1 MSNDSTTDKQP
12 KRNGPA
18 GGPHGGIGRPV
29 EKAKDFK
36 GTLKRLIGY
45 LSTYAKSIIA
55 VVIFAIASTVFAI
68 MSPKL
73 LGKITN
79 QITDDYM
86 AIKVYDGIHKQL
98 PDNTKLK
105 PGTTV
110 KQLVEQM
117 EAAQK
122 QAVAEQ
128 KATIAKLPAEQQAAA
143 QAKLEQSLNQ
153 QTKQSK
159 QLQSSLEKLPENQK
173 DKLMKLD
180 ITKKP
185 SMNFGY
191 IGEIALWL
199 VSLYLLSALFGY
211 IQSWIITNVT
221 QKVSYRFRRDISHKI
236 NALPL
241 SYFDSHSFGD
251 ILSRVTNDV
260 DTVSQSLSQVISQ
273 LVYSV
278 ATIIGILAM
287 MLSINVTMTAITL
300 VTIPLSALLVSQI
313 VSRSQKYFKKQQDV
327 LGRLNGHIEETYAG
341 HNIVKIF
348 GGEKRAIAKFDRYNE
363 GLRQSAWKSQFIS
376 GLIFPI
382 MNFVSNLGYVAVTM
396 LGGWLVIKGRI
407 RVGDVQAFIQY
418 IQQFNQPI
426 MSIANVSNVIQSTIA
441 AAERVFE
448 FLDQPDEIVTWTGEG
463 EQLDNVTGAV
473 EFDHIKFGYDKD
485 KTIIHDFSAKV
496 KPGQKIAIVGPTGAG
511 KTTMINLLMRFY
523 DPDSG
528 TIKIDG
534 TDTKLVARSNVRKN
548 FGMVLQDTWLFK
560 GTVKENLRYGKRDAT
575 DKEIHDAARAAR
587 ADHVIRALPNGY
599 DTILDESANNV
610 SAGEKQLL
618 TIARAMLANAPILI
632 LDEAT
637 SNVDTRT
644 EELIQEA
651 MDKLM
656 EGRTSFVIAHRLSTI
671 RNADLI
677 LVLNH
682 GDIIESGNHDQLMQ
696 QNGFYANLYNSQF
709 AN

>member
-1 MSNDSTTDKQP
+1 MSSNEAVTQAR
-12 KRNGPA
+12 RNMSGRGPA
-18 GGPHGGIGRPV
+18 GGVGRPV
-29 EKAKDFK
+29 EKAKDFG
-36 GTLKRLIGY
+36 GTLKRLINY
-45 LSTYAKSIIA
+45 LKAYTLQIVA

-68 MSPKL
+68 MSPKM

-86 AIKVYDGIHKQL
+86 AIKVYDEVHKQL
-98 PDNTKLK
+98 PDGYQIKD
-105 PGTTV
+105 GTTV
-110 KQLVEQM
+110 KQLIEQM
-117 EAAQK
+117 QQSAKTQ
-122 QAVAEQ
+122 AEQ
-128 KATIAKLPAEQQAAA
+128 QKAAIAQLPAEQQKAATAKLAAA
-143 QAKLEQSLNQ
+143 NQS
-153 QTKQSK
+153 QTERA
-159 QLQSSLEKLPENQK
+159 QLLSNNMKSIPENQK
-173 DKLMKLD
+173 EQIMNLD
-180 ITKKP
+180 LSRKP
-185 SMNFGY
+185 SMNFGA
-191 IGEIALWL
+191 IGTIALWL
-199 VSLYLLSALFGY
+199 VALYLLSALFSY
-211 IQSWIITNVT
+211 AQSWIITSIT
-221 QKVSYRFRRDISHKI
+221 QKVSYRFRRDISRKI
-236 NALPL
+236 NAMPL
-241 SYFDSHSFGD
+241 RYFDTHPFGD
-251 ILSRVTNDV
+251 VLSRVTNDV

-273 LVYSV
+273 LVISL
-278 ATIIGILAM
+278 ATIIGIIIM
-287 MLSINVTMTAITL
+287 MLSISATMTAIVL
-300 VTIPLSALLVSQI
+300 VTIPLSALLIGQI
-313 VSRSQKYFKKQQDV
+313 VSRSQKYFKQQQDV

-348 GGEKRAIAKFDRYNE
+348 GGERRATAKFDRYNE
-363 GLRQSAWKSQFIS
+363 RLYKSAWKSQFIS

-382 MNFVSNLGYVAVTM
+382 MNFISNLGYVAVTM
-396 LGGWLVIKGRI
+396 LGGYLAIKGRI

-426 MSIANVSNVIQSTIA
+426 MSIANISTVIQSTIA

-448 FLDQPDEIVTWTGEG
+448 FLDQPDEVITWTGDG
-463 EQLDNVTGAV
+463 ERLDNVIGAV
-473 EFDHIKFGYDKD
+473 EFDNIKFGYDKD
-485 KTIIHDFSAKV
+485 QTIIHNFSAKV

-528 TIKIDG
+528 TIRIDG
-534 TDTKLVARSNVRKN
+534 IDTKLVARNNVRKN
-548 FGMVLQDTWLFK
+548 FGMVLQDTWLFS
-560 GTVKENLRYGKRDAT
+560 GTVAENLRYGKLDAT
-575 DKEIHDAARAAR
+575 DKEVHDAARAAR

-599 DTILDESANNV
+599 DTMLDESANNV

-618 TIARAMLANAPILI
+618 TIARAMLADAPILI

-644 EELIQEA
+644 EELIQQA

-656 EGRTSFVIAHRLSTI
+656 EGRTSFIIAHRLSTI

-682 GDIIESGNHDQLMQ
+682 GDIIESGNHDQLMA